1 MDILGLHLSP
11 RKGGNSED
19 ALAEFIRGARQ
30 SGAEAETFSVADRR
44 IEPCRACA
52 ACETT
57 GVCVISGDDMGP
69 LYPLLASVPLVV
81 VSTSL
86 FFYDVPAQGK
96 ALIDRTQALW
106 SRRYALKQ
114 PGTLRP
120 GGRGFLLALGA
131 TRGRD
136 LFLPVNLCVKYFFD
150 AIGLPKT
157 FDSLFF
163 RQLEAKGALKTRPDY
178 LEQIYEAGLA
188 FGRQRPQAGLAAQ

>member
-19 ALAEFIRGARQ
+19 ALAEFIRGARK
-30 SGAEAETFSVADRR
+30 SGAETEIFSIADHH

-57 GVCVISGDDMGP
+57 GICVISGDDMGALYSLLTSIP
-69 LYPLLASVPLVV
+69 LIV

-86 FFYDVPAQGK
+86 FFYDIPAQGK

-106 SRRYALKQ
+106 YRRYSLKQ
-114 PGTLRP
+114 FSTLRP
-120 GGRGFLLALGA
+120 SGRGFLLALGA
-131 TRGRD
+131 TRGQD

-150 AIGLPKT
+150 SIGLPKT

-163 RQLEAKGALKTRPDY
+163 RQLEAKGDLKIRSDY
-178 LEQIYEAGLA
+178 MEQIYEAGLA
-188 FGRQRPQAGLAAQ
+188 FGRWRPQVGIAAQ